1 LVLGHS
7 DKYVD
12 LEMLPLL
19 AFGECPNGCS
29 GLTDV
34 RVDMAERPD

>member
-12 LEMLPLL
+12 FEMFPLL
-19 AFGECPNGCS
+19 PFGECPDGGS
-29 GLTDV
+29 GLTEV
-34 RVDMAERPD
+34 RVDMAKRLD